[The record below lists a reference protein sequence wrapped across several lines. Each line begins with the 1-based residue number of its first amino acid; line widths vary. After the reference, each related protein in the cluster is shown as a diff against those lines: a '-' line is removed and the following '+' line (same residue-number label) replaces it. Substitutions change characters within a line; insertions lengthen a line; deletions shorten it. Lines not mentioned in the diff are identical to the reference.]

1 MRAAITRAG
10 RLSVEDVPAPAP
22 QLGQVLVRTLACG
35 ICGSD
40 LHALA
45 EPDLFTDVL
54 RRAGGTPHNI
64 GDGIVLGHEYAAE
77 IVDYGP
83 DTVRALP
90 IGSAVCGPPIAFGPQ
105 GTGIIGYTPDFP
117 GGFGE
122 YMIWPE
128 AFTMAIPN
136 GLAPEVAAL
145 TEPFAVAARAVRR
158 AGLAAGDVAMVLGLG
173 AIGLGVVAVLK
184 ARGHSP
190 VVGVD
195 FSPTRRRLAELL
207 GADLLIDPAEQAP
220 YECWDSVGV
229 LTGTMD
235 RMAAEYRG
243 IKVTDAALF
252 ECVGSPGMFNQV
264 VNGAPA
270 AAKVVLV
277 GVCLTPD
284 AVDLDLLTHKEL
296 DVRGSFGCSPTEYRQ
311 TLLDIGEG
319 RVEAAA
325 IITGTTSIGGLPR
338 VIAELGGSNDHG
350 KIVVVAST
358 QRRCPDLDTRTIR
371 DRVRS

>member
-1 MRAAITRAG
+1 MFA
-10 RLSVEDVPAPAP
+10 DM
-22 QLGQVLVRTLACG
+22 
-35 ICGSD
+35 
-40 LHALA
+40 
-45 EPDLFTDVL
+45 L
-54 RRAGGTPHNI
+54 RRAGGTPHSVR
-64 GDGIVLGHEYAAE
+64 DGIVLGHEYAAE
-77 IVDYGP
+77 IVGYGP
-83 DTVRALP
+83 GTVRALP
-90 IGSAVCGPPIAFGPQ
+90 IGSAVCGPPIGFGPQ
-105 GTGIIGYTPDFP
+105 GTGIIGYTPSFP

-158 AGLAAGDVAMVLGLG
+158 AGLAARDVAMVLGLG
-173 AIGLGVVAVLK
+173 TIGLGVVAVLK
-184 ARGHSP
+184 ARGHGP

-195 FSPTRRRLAELL
+195 FSETRRRLAELL
-207 GADLLIDPAEQAP
+207 GADVLVDPAEQAP
-220 YECWDSVGV
+220 YGCWNSLGV

-243 IKVTDAALF
+243 MKITDAALF

-270 AAKVVLV
+270 SAKVMLV
-277 GVCLTPD
+277 GVCLAPD
-284 AVDLDLLTHKEL
+284 PVDLGLLAHKEL

-325 IITGTTSIGGLPR
+325 IITSTTSIDGLPR
-338 VIAELGGSNDHG
+338 AVAELGGSNDHG
-350 KIVVVAST
+350 KIVVVSST
-358 QRRCPDLDTRTIR
+358 
-371 DRVRS
+371 